1 MDDHKLVTIS
11 IFGFAFLKHEKD
23 AIFYENML
31 GKHFRIWPYVWKKYF
46 FCFFLCF
53 LKREINLK
61 VLRFFLNFLRN
72 ILEKARYFNTEFVSY
87 NVKIQPNIKKKMVE
101 KHARKS

>member
-31 GKHFRIWPYVWKKYF
+31 GKHFRI
-46 FCFFLCF
+46 
-53 LKREINLK
+53 
-61 VLRFFLNFLRN
+61 
-72 ILEKARYFNTEFVSY
+72 
-87 NVKIQPNIKKKMVE
+87 
-101 KHARKS
+101 

>member
-1 MDDHKLVTIS
+1 MKICLENIL
-11 IFGFAFLKHEKD
+11 GFD
-23 AIFYENML
+23 RMYE
-31 GKHFRIWPYVWKKYF
+31 KKYF